1 MLFRSAYVCYGVFT
15 IVMYVCSLVILKRQV
30 HEIVVINII
39 KSGMI
44 PVISVLSISALLC
57 YGVCIFL
64 EESFIRVIVITL
76 STIIISI
83 LATYT
88 LAMSIEEKKVARRY
102 LKKLLQKLT
111 Y

>member
-1 MLFRSAYVCYGVFT
+1 
-15 IVMYVCSLVILKRQV
+15 MYVCSLAILKRQV
-30 HEIVVINII
+30 HGIVVINII

-44 PVISVLSISALLC
+44 PIISVLSISVLLC
-57 YGVCIFL
+57 YGVCMFL
-64 EESFIRVIVITL
+64 EESFTRVIVITL

-88 LAMSIEEKKVARRY
+88 LAMSVEEKKVARRY

-111 Y
+111 HKDIHEL